1 MIESCSWHE
10 QVPQGTSIRPE
21 DVIVSAFTALRL
33 IAVSLSKL
41 AFPICTGLL
50 NAGPLYVDGDDEDV
64 RLTKRI
70 LGYWSS
76 RQL

>member
-33 IAVSLSKL
+33 IAVSLPEL
-41 AFPICTGLL
+41 VFYICTGPL
-50 NAGPLYVDGDDEDV
+50 NKGPLYVDGDDEDV

-70 LGYWSS
+70 LGYRSG